1 MLLPAA
7 AEAGG
12 SHQLVTAKFNDHGAR
27 LAAGYNTRASG
38 KAVAKVLFVAVEGG
52 GGLLDTLMHAR

>member
-1 MLLPAA
+1 M
-7 AEAGG
+7 
-12 SHQLVTAKFNDHGAR
+12 TAKFNDHGAR